1 MYDRRGKNL
10 FKTLILLY
18 GQVTSI
24 CKSIFGNIVVG
35 YQKRNP
41 LQTFSGG
48 CHFKRFEE
56 IVSGEVTF

>member
-48 CHFKRFEE
+48 
-56 IVSGEVTF
+56 